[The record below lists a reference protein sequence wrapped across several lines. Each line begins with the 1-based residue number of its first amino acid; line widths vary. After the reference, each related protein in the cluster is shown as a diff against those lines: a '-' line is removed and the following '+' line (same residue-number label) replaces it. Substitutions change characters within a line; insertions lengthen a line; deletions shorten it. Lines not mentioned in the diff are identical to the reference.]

1 MLSEGKS
8 MCTKDILANRVRVVR
23 MARGLS
29 QAQLA
34 EMVGYT
40 SRASIN
46 KIEKGLVDVPRSKLF
61 ALADALHVSP
71 AFLLGLPEGSQVEG
85 EDRPPL
91 DEETAQMLQD
101 LYDKNSALLDSMAD
115 ATPEE
120 LAQLQKYIDF
130 IKSQR

>member
-1 MLSEGKS
+1 
-8 MCTKDILANRVRVVR
+8 

-71 AFLLGLPEGSQVEG
+71 AFLLGLPEGSSVEY
-85 EDRPPL
+85 EDRLPL
-91 DEETAQMLQD
+91 NEETAQMLQD
-101 LYDKNSALLDSMAD
+101 LYDKDHILMQSLAD

-120 LAQLQKYIDF
+120 LAQIQQF
-130 IKSQR
+130 VEFVKSKR

>member
-1 MLSEGKS
+1 
-8 MCTKDILANRVRVVR
+8 MCTKDILANRVRIVR
-23 MARGLS
+23 MARGFS

-71 AFLLGLPEGSQVEG
+71 TFLLGLPEGSNVEY
-85 EDRPPL
+85 EDRLPL
-91 DEETAQMLQD
+91 NEETAQMLQD
-101 LYDKNSALLDSMAD
+101 LYGKDHILMQSLAD

-120 LAQLQKYIDF
+120 LAQIQQF
-130 IKSQR
+130 VEFVKSKR